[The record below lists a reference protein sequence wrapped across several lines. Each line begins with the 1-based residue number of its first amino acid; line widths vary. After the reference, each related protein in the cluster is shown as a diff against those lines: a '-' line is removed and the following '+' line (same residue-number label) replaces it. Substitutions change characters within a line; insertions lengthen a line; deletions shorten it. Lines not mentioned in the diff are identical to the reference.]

1 MPTLNERENIERM
14 YEGLKDVVDAL
25 GIGYEFIFIDDNSQ
39 DGTIEI
45 LKRLRERD
53 PNVKYVVMSRRFGDQ
68 PCLMA
73 GLRASSGDAV
83 VTMDADLQHPP
94 SLIPQ
99 MVGKWREGHEIIVMC
114 REEAGH
120 SRFLRKWSEII
131 YYRILGLL
139 SSETTFYRFAGYALL
154 DRRVVNSLARIE
166 TRDPYLRGLIGDVGF
181 SHHEMTYSEDERSS
195 GATKYNLRQLL
206 QLAVTG
212 LTATS
217 TIPLYLPLVLGFVA
231 IGLATIGAT
240 LLGLSCVISWPNLPH
255 VLGWAV
261 AMLAIVF
268 LSGVQ
273 LLCLGILGIYIGKVV
288 IAGKR
293 GPSYIVAEC
302 GGVELE

>member
-1 MPTLNERENIERM
+1 
-14 YEGLKDVVDAL
+14 
-25 GIGYEFIFIDDNSQ
+25 
-39 DGTIEI
+39 
-45 LKRLRERD
+45 
-53 PNVKYVVMSRRFGDQ
+53 
-68 PCLMA
+68 
-73 GLRASSGDAV
+73 
-83 VTMDADLQHPP
+83 
-94 SLIPQ
+94 
-99 MVGKWREGHEIIVMC
+99 MC

-120 SRFLRKWSEII
+120 SRFFKKWSEII

-154 DRRVVNSLARIE
+154 DRRVVSSLARIE

-181 SHHEMTYSEDERSS
+181 SHHEMTYREDERSS
-195 GATKYNLRQLL
+195 GSTKYNLRQMLR
-206 QLAVTG
+206 LALTG

-217 TIPLYLPLVLGFVA
+217 TVPLYLPLVLGFVA
-231 IGLATIGAT
+231 MGMATIGAT
-240 LLGLSCVISWPNLPH
+240 LLGLSCVMSWPNLPH

-273 LLCLGILGIYIGKVV
+273 LLCVGILGIYIGKVV

-293 GPSYIVAEC
+293 GPSYIVAER